1 MQDINQEMK
10 ALIYCLLKTYTNNDF
25 QVTEDLLRKIPK
37 DFDIVAHKNY
47 EQLTIQYEIKEYL
60 R

>member
-25 QVTEDLLRKIPK
+25 QVTEELMRSIPNN
-37 DFDIVAHKNY
+37 FDIVCHKNY
-47 EQLTIQYEIKEYL
+47 EQKTIRYEVKEYL